1 MKLSTQGLCTMLALL
16 LLACTNQGMD
26 ELEHFGTKPKTNN
39 TVISL
44 EGLSF
49 SLENEGELR
58 YLRQDYGI
66 ELTKNSKGQIVPFPT
81 FRDGQRLPLTV
92 AIANRENTDHAYL
105 VTSATYHAASK
116 RLLIDNGEY
125 KLSDYATGKTIDS
138 PDSLY
143 FTAGQ
148 SYYICAVLGGSPIHS
163 VKPGMEEQA
172 RNPET
177 DQIPEDV
184 YGTYNFDMTREM
196 DSDES
201 LSLWDVRFEY
211 NDILDPVQWQ
221 VGEQLNMTIPYATP
235 WTELKVTEVV
245 NAAAGDHRVV
255 RFTHKDLKFK
265 PMGHIFVLQIG
276 NLTNQDIQVDGISF
290 FGSLGLGGVITLGY
304 NPSFPAFLN
313 KRPSIYAGRYSEFLY
328 NTDPDGLLRPDRDEY
343 PDLYLSNKPILKAQQ
358 RKQYTYV
365 FWGLP
370 MFYNGYFE
378 AKFVNN
384 NKRLPG
390 NIEVSDKF
398 GSYNDSSNALRFNN
412 LRDSGIGKVYHLELN
427 YTNKLR

>member
-105 VTSATYHAASK
+105 VTSATYHADSK

-125 KLSDYATGKTIDS
+125 KLSDYVTGKTIDS

-148 SYYICAVLGGSPIHS
+148 SYYICAVLGGSPVHS

-177 DQIPEDV
+177 DQIPENV
-184 YGTYNFDMTREM
+184 YSTYNFDMTREM

-265 PMGHIFVLQIG
+265 PMGNIFVLQIG
-276 NLTNQDIQVDGISF
+276 NLSDQDMQIEDIVFNGLYFGGHIPLNRDSQVIVPNTLPPLLNGVFS
-290 FGSLGLGGVITLGY
+290 SGLARVPDHTL
-304 NPSFPAFLN
+304 
-313 KRPSIYAGRYSEFLY
+313 K
-328 NTDPDGLLRPDRDEY
+328 
-343 PDLYLSNKPILKAQQ
+343 LSNTPILKAHQ
-358 RKQYTYV
+358 RKQYTYYLWV
-365 FWGLP
+365 T
-370 MFYNGYFE
+370 GYDTSITPRFNQDFDFIE
-378 AKFVNN
+378 LRDK
-384 NKRLPG
+384 LG
-390 NIEVSDKF
+390 NIIQPHPKKL
-398 GSYNDSSNALRFNN
+398 SYSPSKGYLKDEG
-412 LRDSGIGKVYHLELN
+412 GIFYLEMN
-427 YTNKLR
+427 ITQETHE

>member
-116 RLLIDNGEY
+116 RLLIDKGEY
-125 KLSDYATGKTIDS
+125 KLSDFLTGEVIDS

-148 SYYICAVLGGSPIHS
+148 SYYISAVLGGSPIHS
-163 VKPGMEEQA
+163 IQPGMETAAFDGQTYPLA
-172 RNPET
+172 PY
-177 DQIPEDV
+177 DV
-184 YGTYNFDMTREM
+184 YSFDWRRTMT
-196 DSDES
+196 SDDV
-201 LSLWDVRFEY
+201 LRLWDVRFEY
-211 NDILDPVQWQ
+211 NDILHPIQEQ
-221 VGEQLNMTIPYATP
+221 VGEAIDMTIAYATP
-235 WTELKVTEVV
+235 WTELEVKEVV
-245 NAAAGDHRVV
+245 NEADGDYRVV

-265 PMGHIFVLQIG
+265 PMGNIFVLQIG
-276 NLTNQDIQVDGISF
+276 NLSDQDMQIEDIVFNGLYFGGHIPLNRDSQVIVPNTLPPLLNGVFS
-290 FGSLGLGGVITLGY
+290 SGLARVPDHTL
-304 NPSFPAFLN
+304 
-313 KRPSIYAGRYSEFLY
+313 K
-328 NTDPDGLLRPDRDEY
+328 
-343 PDLYLSNKPILKAQQ
+343 LSNTPILKAHQ
-358 RKQYTYV
+358 RKQYTYYLWV
-365 FWGLP
+365 T
-370 MFYNGYFE
+370 GYDTSITPRFNQDFDFIE
-378 AKFVNN
+378 LRDK
-384 NKRLPG
+384 LG
-390 NIEVSDKF
+390 NIIQPHPEKL
-398 GSYNDSSNALRFNN
+398 SYSPSKGYLKDEG
-412 LRDSGIGKVYHLELN
+412 GIFYLEMN
-427 YTNKLR
+427 ITQETHE